1 MHLHHLHWAAGMN
14 GFLAERISDNMR
26 RTPDGFL
33 LCLNVPIARTG
44 ALQYTPAEMPHI
56 PPGPGQFVTV
66 ERPEGVVFSA
76 ETMASF
82 NGKPVVIGHPSTD
95 SGLLTPSTAR
105 MAAIGNMQNIRRGAG
120 SDADKLLSDLL
131 ITDAIAISLI
141 ESGQLREVSCGYRGI
156 VEPTGPGRGVQTAV
170 IGNHLA
176 LVDRGRA
183 GAECAIKD
191 HHPKGNSMNW
201 FERAAQAL
209 GVRDPKA
216 LRAIAD
222 EMSAEEKKDDKEG
235 KQGDEASG
243 SDLASIDARL
253 TALEA
258 VVAKMAGAEAGEAK
272 QGDESPSEP
281 ADKIPGAMPEVI
293 SGDSAA
299 RLNAAAAIVAPGM
312 GFKFSAGQAGAAAEQ
327 TMRAALGAAMFA
339 PASKQALTTIIGD
352 RAPSA
357 LRGSELQMAFTAA
370 AATLGA
376 GNNARMGALA
386 GQPQGDAAH
395 QQLSPTARFMAAAA
409 EMAKGK
415 K

>member
-1 MHLHHLHWAAGMN
+1 MSNA
-14 GFLAERISDNMR
+14 FLTTERISDNMR

-120 SDADKLLSDLL
+120 GDADKLLADLL

-209 GVRDPKA
+209 GGRNPKE

-222 EMSAEEKKDDKEG
+222 EMSAEEKKGDKES
-235 KQGDEASG
+235 KQGDEADG
-243 SDLASIDARL
+243 DLAALEARVA
-253 TALEA
+253 ALEA
-258 VVAKMAGAEAGEAK
+258 VVAKLAGA
-272 QGDESPSEP
+272 
-281 ADKIPGAMPEVI
+281 
-293 SGDSAA
+293 
-299 RLNAAAAIVAPGM
+299 
-312 GFKFSAGQAGAAAEQ
+312 
-327 TMRAALGAAMFA
+327 
-339 PASKQALTTIIGD
+339 
-352 RAPSA
+352 
-357 LRGSELQMAFTAA
+357 
-370 AATLGA
+370 
-376 GNNARMGALA
+376 
-386 GQPQGDAAH
+386 
-395 QQLSPTARFMAAAA
+395 
-409 EMAKGK
+409 
-415 K
+415 

>member
-1 MHLHHLHWAAGMN
+1 MN

>member
-1 MHLHHLHWAAGMN
+1 MN
-14 GFLAERISDNMR
+14 FLVTERISDNMR

-44 ALQYTPAEMPHI
+44 SLQYTPAEMPHI

-105 MAAIGNMQNIRRGAG
+105 MAAIGNMQNIRRGSG
-120 SDADKLLSDLL
+120 SDSDKLLADLL

-209 GVRDPKA
+209 GGRNHKE

-222 EMSAEEKKDDKEG
+222 EMSAEEKKDDKEN
-235 KQGDEASG
+235 KQGDEADG
-243 SDLASIDARL
+243 DLATLEARV

-258 VVAKMAGAEAGEAK
+258 VVAKLAGAEAGEAK

-339 PASKQALTTIIGD
+339 PASKQALATIIGD

>member
-1 MHLHHLHWAAGMN
+1 MN
-14 GFLAERISDNMR
+14 FLVTERISDNMR

-44 ALQYTPAEMPHI
+44 SLQYTPAEMPHI

-105 MAAIGNMQNIRRGAG
+105 MAAIGNMQNIRRGSG
-120 SDADKLLSDLL
+120 SDSDKLLADLL

-209 GVRDPKA
+209 GGRNHKE

-222 EMSAEEKKDDKEG
+222 EMSAEEKKDDKES
-235 KQGDEASG
+235 KQGDEADG
-243 SDLASIDARL
+243 DLATLEARV

-258 VVAKMAGAEAGEAK
+258 VVAKLAGAEAGEAK

-339 PASKQALTTIIGD
+339 PASKQALATIIGD

>member
-1 MHLHHLHWAAGMN
+1 MPNA
-14 GFLAERISDNMR
+14 FLTTERISDNMR

-120 SDADKLLSDLL
+120 SDADKLLADLL

-209 GVRDPKA
+209 GGRNPKE

-222 EMSAEEKKDDKEG
+222 EMSAEEKKGDKES
-235 KQGDEASG
+235 KQGDEADG
-243 SDLASIDARL
+243 DLATLEARV

-258 VVAKMAGAEAGEAK
+258 VVAKLAGAEAGEAK

>member
-1 MHLHHLHWAAGMN
+1 MSNA
-14 GFLAERISDNMR
+14 FLTTERISDNMR

-44 ALQYTPAEMPHI
+44 PLQYTPAEMPHI

-120 SDADKLLSDLL
+120 GDADKLLADLL

-209 GVRDPKA
+209 GGRNPKE

-222 EMSAEEKKDDKEG
+222 EMSAEEKKDDKEN
-235 KQGDEASG
+235 KQGDEADG
-243 SDLASIDARL
+243 DLATLEARVA
-253 TALEA
+253 ALEA
-258 VVAKMAGAEAGEAK
+258 VVAKLAGAEAGEAK

-312 GFKFSAGQAGAAAEQ
+312 GFKFAAGQAGAAAEQ

>member
-1 MHLHHLHWAAGMN
+1 MPNA
-14 GFLAERISDNMR
+14 FLTTERISDNMR

-120 SDADKLLSDLL
+120 SDADKLLADLL

-209 GVRDPKA
+209 GGRNPKE

-222 EMSAEEKKDDKEG
+222 EMSAEEKKGDKES
-235 KQGDEASG
+235 KQGDEADG
-243 SDLASIDARL
+243 DLATLEARV

-258 VVAKMAGAEAGEAK
+258 VVAKLAGAEAGEAK

-327 TMRAALGAAMFA
+327 VMRAALGAAMFA

>member
-1 MHLHHLHWAAGMN
+1 MSNA
-14 GFLAERISDNMR
+14 FLTTERISDNMR

-44 ALQYTPAEMPHI
+44 PLQYTPAEMPHI

-120 SDADKLLSDLL
+120 GDADKLLADLL

-156 VEPTGPGRGVQTAV
+156 VEPTGPGRGVQTAI

-209 GVRDPKA
+209 GGRNPKE

-222 EMSAEEKKDDKEG
+222 EMSAEEKKDDKES
-235 KQGDEASG
+235 KQGDEADG
-243 SDLASIDARL
+243 DLATLEARV

-258 VVAKMAGAEAGEAK
+258 VVAKLAGAEVGEAK

>member
-1 MHLHHLHWAAGMN
+1 M
-14 GFLAERISDNMR
+14 
-26 RTPDGFL
+26 
-33 LCLNVPIARTG
+33 PIARTG
-44 ALQYTPAEMPHI
+44 SLQYTPAEMPHI

-66 ERPEGVVFSA
+66 ERPEAMVFSP
-76 ETMASF
+76 ETLASF

-95 SGLLTPSTAR
+95 GGLLTPSTTR
-105 MAAIGNMQNIRRGAG
+105 MAAVGSMQNIRRGAG
-120 SDADKLLSDLL
+120 SDSDKLLADLL

-191 HHPKGNSMNW
+191 HHPKGKSMNW

-209 GVRDPKA
+209 GGRNPKE

-222 EMSAEEKKDDKEG
+222 EMSAEEKKDDNGSEK
-235 KQGDEASG
+235 KQGDEAASG
-243 SDLASIDARL
+243 DLTALEARVS
-253 TALEA
+253 ALEA
-258 VVAKMAGAEAGEAK
+258 VVAKLAGAGSEQEQAE

-281 ADKIPGAMPEVI
+281 AEKVPGAMPEVI

-312 GFKFSAGQAGAAAEQ
+312 GFKFAAGQAGAAAEQ

-352 RAPSA
+352 RAPA
-357 LRGSELQMAFTAA
+357 TLRGTELQMAFTAA

>member
-1 MHLHHLHWAAGMN
+1 MSNA
-14 GFLAERISDNMR
+14 FLTTERISDNMR

-120 SDADKLLSDLL
+120 SDADKLLADLL

-209 GVRDPKA
+209 GGRNPKE

-222 EMSAEEKKDDKEG
+222 EMSAEEKKDDKEN
-235 KQGDEASG
+235 KQGDEADG
-243 SDLASIDARL
+243 DLATLEARV

-258 VVAKMAGAEAGEAK
+258 VVAKLAGAEAGEAK

>member
-1 MHLHHLHWAAGMN
+1 MSNA
-14 GFLAERISDNMR
+14 FLTTERISDNMR

-120 SDADKLLSDLL
+120 SDADKLLADLL

-209 GVRDPKA
+209 GGRNPKE

-222 EMSAEEKKDDKEG
+222 EMSAEEKQDNNGSEK
-235 KQGDEASG
+235 KQDDEAASG
-243 SDLASIDARL
+243 DLTALEARVA
-253 TALEA
+253 ALEA
-258 VVAKMAGAEAGEAK
+258 VVAKLAGAEVGEAK

-386 GQPQGDAAH
+386 GLPQGDAAH

>member
-1 MHLHHLHWAAGMN
+1 MPN
-14 GFLAERISDNMR
+14 TFLAERISDNMR

-44 ALQYTPAEMPHI
+44 PLQYTPAEMPHI

-66 ERPEGVVFSA
+66 ERPEAMVFSP
-76 ETMASF
+76 ETLASF

-95 SGLLTPSTAR
+95 GGLLTPSTTR
-105 MAAIGNMQNIRRGAG
+105 MSAVGSMQNIRRDGN
-120 SDADKLLSDLL
+120 LLVADLL
-131 ITDAIAISLI
+131 LTDALAIALV

-156 VEPTGPGRGVQTAV
+156 VEPAGPGRGTQTAI

-191 HHPKGNSMNW
+191 HHPKGKSMSL

-209 GVRDPKA
+209 GKRNPKE

-222 EMSAEEKKDDKEG
+222 EMSAEQKADEEK
-235 KQGDEASG
+235 KQGDEIPGGDVIAT
-243 SDLASIDARL
+243 LEARIS
-253 TALEA
+253 ALEA
-258 VVAKMAGAEAGEAK
+258 VVAKLAGAGAEQEQEQAE

-281 ADKIPGAMPEVI
+281 AEKVPGAMPEVI
-293 SGDSAA
+293 SGDSAS

-312 GFKFSAGQAGAAAEQ
+312 GFKFSAGQAGATAEQ

-352 RAPSA
+352 RAPA
-357 LRGSELQMAFTAA
+357 TLRGTELQMAFTAT

-386 GQPQGDAAH
+386 GMSQGDSAH
-395 QQLSPTARFMAAAA
+395 HQLSPTARFMAAAA
-409 EMAKGK
+409 EMAKDK

>member
-1 MHLHHLHWAAGMN
+1 MANAFFATEH
-14 GFLAERISDNMR
+14 ISDNMR
-26 RTPDGFL
+26 RTPDGYL

-44 ALQYTPAEMPHI
+44 PLQYTPAEMPHI
-56 PPGPGQFVTV
+56 PPGLGQFVTV
-66 ERPEGVVFSA
+66 DRPEAMVFSP
-76 ETMASF
+76 ETLTSF

-95 SGLLTPSTAR
+95 GGLLTPSTTR
-105 MAAIGNMQNIRRGAG
+105 MAAVGSMQNIRRGAG
-120 SDADKLLSDLL
+120 SDSDKLLADLL

-156 VEPTGPGRGVQTAV
+156 VEPTGAGRGVQTAI

-191 HHPKGNSMNW
+191 HHPKGMNMNW
-201 FERAAQAL
+201 LERAAQAL
-209 GVRDPKA
+209 GGRNHKE

-222 EMSAEEKKDDKEG
+222 EMSAEEKKGDNGSEK
-235 KQGDEASG
+235 KQGDEADG
-243 SDLASIDARL
+243 DLATLEARV

-258 VVAKMAGAEAGEAK
+258 VVAKLAGAEVGEAK

-312 GFKFSAGQAGAAAEQ
+312 GFKFAAGQPGAAAEQ

-357 LRGSELQMAFTAA
+357 LRGHELHMAFNAA

-376 GNNARMGALA
+376 GNNARLGALA
-386 GQPQGDAAH
+386 GAAQGDSAN
-395 QQLSPTARFMAAAA
+395 QLSPTERFAALAA
-409 EMAKGK
+409 QMKGK
-415 K
+415 QK

>member
-1 MHLHHLHWAAGMN
+1 MSN
-14 GFLAERISDNMR
+14 SFLTTERISDNMR

-120 SDADKLLSDLL
+120 SDADKLLADLL

-209 GVRDPKA
+209 GGRNPKE

-222 EMSAEEKKDDKEG
+222 EMSAEEKKGDKES

-243 SDLASIDARL
+243 GDLAAIDARL

-258 VVAKMAGAEAGEAK
+258 VVAKLAGAEAGEAK

>member
-1 MHLHHLHWAAGMN
+1 MSNA
-14 GFLAERISDNMR
+14 FLTTERISDNMR

-66 ERPEGVVFSA
+66 ERPEGVVFST

-105 MAAIGNMQNIRRGAG
+105 MAAIGSMQNIRRGAG
-120 SDADKLLSDLL
+120 SDADKLLADLL

-156 VEPTGPGRGVQTAV
+156 VEPAGPGRGVQTAV

-209 GVRDPKA
+209 GGRNPKE

-222 EMSAEEKKDDKEG
+222 EMSAEEKKDDKEN

-243 SDLASIDARL
+243 SDLAAIDARV

-258 VVAKMAGAEAGEAK
+258 VVAKLAGAEVGEAK

-409 EMAKGK
+409 EMAKGNK
-415 K
+415 

>member
-1 MHLHHLHWAAGMN
+1 MSNA
-14 GFLAERISDNMR
+14 FLTTERISDNMR

-44 ALQYTPAEMPHI
+44 PLQYTPAEMPHI

-120 SDADKLLSDLL
+120 SDSDKLLADLL

-156 VEPTGPGRGVQTAV
+156 VEPTGPGRGVQTAI

-209 GVRDPKA
+209 GGRNPKE

-222 EMSAEEKKDDKEG
+222 EMSAEEKADEEK
-235 KQGDEASG
+235 KQGDETPGGDVIATLESRI
-243 SDLASIDARL
+243 S
-253 TALEA
+253 ALEA
-258 VVAKMAGAEAGEAK
+258 VVAKLAGAGSEQEQAE

-281 ADKIPGAMPEVI
+281 AEKVPGAMPEVI

-312 GFKFSAGQAGAAAEQ
+312 GFKFAAGQAGAAAEQ

-339 PASKQALTTIIGD
+339 PASKQALATIIGD

>member
-1 MHLHHLHWAAGMN
+1 MPN
-14 GFLAERISDNMR
+14 TFLAERISDNMH

-33 LCLNVPIARTG
+33 LCINVPIARVG
-44 ALQYTPAEMPHI
+44 ALQYMPEEMPHI
-56 PPGPGQFVTV
+56 PPGPGQFLMVD
-66 ERPEGVVFSA
+66 RPEAVVFSA

-82 NGKPVVIGHPSTD
+82 EGKPVVIGHPPG
-95 SGLLTPSTAR
+95 GLHTPSTTR
-105 MAAIGNMQNIRRGAG
+105 MSAVGSMQNIRRDGN
-120 SDADKLLSDLL
+120 LLVADLL
-131 ITDAIAISLI
+131 LTDALAIALV

-156 VEPTGPGRGVQTAV
+156 VEPAGPGRGTQTAI

-209 GVRDPKA
+209 GGRNPKE

-222 EMSAEEKKDDKEG
+222 EMSAEEKKGDKES
-235 KQGDEASG
+235 KQGDEADG
-243 SDLASIDARL
+243 DLATLEARV

-258 VVAKMAGAEAGEAK
+258 VVAKLAGAEVGEAK

-312 GFKFSAGQAGAAAEQ
+312 GFKFAAGQAGAAAEQ

-352 RAPSA
+352 RAPA
-357 LRGSELQMAFTAA
+357 TLRGTELQMAFTAA

-386 GQPQGDAAH
+386 GVSQGDSAH
-395 QQLSPTARFMAAAA
+395 HQLSPTARFMAAAA

>member
-1 MHLHHLHWAAGMN
+1 MSNA
-14 GFLAERISDNMR
+14 FLTTERISDNMR

-120 SDADKLLSDLL
+120 SDADKLLADLL

-209 GVRDPKA
+209 GGRNPKE

-222 EMSAEEKKDDKEG
+222 EMSAEEKKDDDGSEK
-235 KQGDEASG
+235 KQGDEAASG
-243 SDLASIDARL
+243 DLTALEARVA
-253 TALEA
+253 ALEA
-258 VVAKMAGAEAGEAK
+258 VVAKLAGAEAGEAK

-312 GFKFSAGQAGAAAEQ
+312 GFKFAAGQPGAAAEQ

-339 PASKQALTTIIGD
+339 PSSKQALTTIIGD

>member
-1 MHLHHLHWAAGMN
+1 MN
-14 GFLAERISDNMR
+14 FLATERISDNMR

-76 ETMASF
+76 ETLASF

-120 SDADKLLSDLL
+120 GDADKLLADLL

-156 VEPTGPGRGVQTAV
+156 VEPAGPGRGTQTAI

-191 HHPKGNSMNW
+191 HHPKGKSMNL

-209 GVRDPKA
+209 GKRNPKE

-222 EMSAEEKKDDKEG
+222 EMSAEQKADEEK
-235 KQGDEASG
+235 KQGDEVPGGDVIAT
-243 SDLASIDARL
+243 LEARIS
-253 TALEA
+253 ALEA
-258 VVAKMAGAEAGEAK
+258 VVAKLAGAGAEQEQAE

-281 ADKIPGAMPEVI
+281 AEKVPGAMPEVI
-293 SGDSAA
+293 SGDSAS

-312 GFKFSAGQAGAAAEQ
+312 GFRFSAGQAGATAEQ
-327 TMRAALGAAMFA
+327 TMRAALGAAMFV
-339 PASKQALTTIIGD
+339 PASKQALSTIIGD
-352 RAPSA
+352 RAPA
-357 LRGSELQMAFTAA
+357 TLRGTELQMAFTAA

-386 GQPQGDAAH
+386 GMPQGDSAH
-395 QQLSPTARFMAAAA
+395 HQLSPTARFMAAAA

>member
-1 MHLHHLHWAAGMN
+1 MN

-66 ERPEGVVFSA
+66 ERPEGVVFST

-120 SDADKLLSDLL
+120 SDADKLLADLL

-209 GVRDPKA
+209 GGRNPKE

-222 EMSAEEKKDDKEG
+222 EMSAEEKKDDKEN

-243 SDLASIDARL
+243 SDLAAIDARV

-258 VVAKMAGAEAGEAK
+258 VVAKLAGAEVGEAK

-312 GFKFSAGQAGAAAEQ
+312 GFKFAAGQAGAAAEQ

-357 LRGSELQMAFTAA
+357 LGGHELHMAFNAA
-370 AATLGA
+370 AAMLGA
-376 GNNARMGALA
+376 GNNARLGALA
-386 GQPQGDAAH
+386 GAAQGDSAN
-395 QQLSPTARFMAAAA
+395 QLSPTERFAALAA
-409 EMAKGK
+409 QMKGNK
-415 K
+415 

>member
-1 MHLHHLHWAAGMN
+1 MSNA
-14 GFLAERISDNMR
+14 FLTTERISDNMR

-44 ALQYTPAEMPHI
+44 PLQYTPAEMPHI

-66 ERPEGVVFSA
+66 ERPEAMVFSP
-76 ETMASF
+76 ETLASF

-120 SDADKLLSDLL
+120 GDADKLLADLL

-209 GVRDPKA
+209 GGRNPKE

-222 EMSAEEKKDDKEG
+222 EMSAEEKKDDKEN

-243 SDLASIDARL
+243 GDLAAIDARL

-258 VVAKMAGAEAGEAK
+258 VVAKLAGAEVGEAK

-281 ADKIPGAMPEVI
+281 AEKVPGAMPEVI

-312 GFKFSAGQAGAAAEQ
+312 GFKFAAGQAGAAAEQ

>member
-1 MHLHHLHWAAGMN
+1 MSNA
-14 GFLAERISDNMR
+14 FLTTERISDNMR

-44 ALQYTPAEMPHI
+44 PLQYTPAEMPHI

-66 ERPEGVVFSA
+66 ERPEAMVFSP
-76 ETMASF
+76 ETLASF

-120 SDADKLLSDLL
+120 GDADKLLADLL

-156 VEPTGPGRGVQTAV
+156 VEPTGPGRGVQTAI

-209 GVRDPKA
+209 GGRNPKE

-222 EMSAEEKKDDKEG
+222 EMSAEEKKDDKEN

-243 SDLASIDARL
+243 GDLAAIDARL

-258 VVAKMAGAEAGEAK
+258 VVAKLAGAEVGEAK

-327 TMRAALGAAMFA
+327 TMRAALGTAMFA

-376 GNNARMGALA
+376 GNNARIGALA

>member
-1 MHLHHLHWAAGMN
+1 MSNA
-14 GFLAERISDNMR
+14 FLTTERISDNMR

-120 SDADKLLSDLL
+120 SDADKLLADLL

-209 GVRDPKA
+209 GGRNPKE

-222 EMSAEEKKDDKEG
+222 EMSAEEKKDDKEN
-235 KQGDEASG
+235 KQGDEADG
-243 SDLASIDARL
+243 DLATLEARVA
-253 TALEA
+253 ALEA
-258 VVAKMAGAEAGEAK
+258 VVAKLAGAEAGEAK

-312 GFKFSAGQAGAAAEQ
+312 GFKFAAGQPGAAAEQ

>member
-1 MHLHHLHWAAGMN
+1 MSNA
-14 GFLAERISDNMR
+14 FLTTERISDNMR

-44 ALQYTPAEMPHI
+44 PLQYTPAEMPHI

-120 SDADKLLSDLL
+120 GDADKLLADLL
-131 ITDAIAISLI
+131 ITDAIAISLV
-141 ESGQLREVSCGYRGI
+141 ESGQLREVSCGYRGV

-209 GVRDPKA
+209 GGRNPKE

-222 EMSAEEKKDDKEG
+222 EMSAEEKKDDKEN
-235 KQGDEASG
+235 KQGDEADG
-243 SDLASIDARL
+243 DLATLEARV

-258 VVAKMAGAEAGEAK
+258 VVAKLAGAEAGEAK

-327 TMRAALGAAMFA
+327 TMRAALSAAMFA

-395 QQLSPTARFMAAAA
+395 QQLSPTAQFMAAAA

>member
-1 MHLHHLHWAAGMN
+1 MPNA
-14 GFLAERISDNMR
+14 FLAERISDNMH

-33 LCLNVPIARTG
+33 LCLNVPIARAGTM
-44 ALQYTPAEMPHI
+44 QYAPPELPNIPAGRSSFIE
-56 PPGPGQFVTV
+56 VD
-66 ERPEGVVFSA
+66 RPEGVVFA
-76 ETMASF
+76 PDTMASF
-82 NGKPVVIGHPSTD
+82 EGKPVVIGHPT
-95 SGLLTPSTAR
+95 SGGGLMTPSNTR
-105 MAAIGNMQNIRRGAG
+105 MSAVGSMQNIRRDGN
-120 SDADKLLSDLL
+120 LLVADLL
-131 ITDAIAISLI
+131 LTDAIAIALV

-156 VEPTGPGRGVQTAV
+156 VEPAGPGRGTQTAI

-191 HHPKGNSMNW
+191 HHPKGKSMNL

-209 GVRDPKA
+209 GKRNPKE

-222 EMSAEEKKDDKEG
+222 EMSAEQKADEEK
-235 KQGDEASG
+235 KQGDEAPG
-243 SDLASIDARL
+243 GDVIATLEARIS
-253 TALEA
+253 ALEA
-258 VVAKMAGAEAGEAK
+258 VVAKLAGAGAEQEQEQEQEQAE

-281 ADKIPGAMPEVI
+281 AEKVPGAMPEVI
-293 SGDSAA
+293 SGDSAS

-312 GFKFSAGQAGAAAEQ
+312 GFKFSAGQAGATAEQ
-327 TMRAALGAAMFA
+327 TMRAALGAAMFV

-352 RAPSA
+352 RAPA
-357 LRGSELQMAFTAA
+357 TLRGTELQMAFTAA

-386 GQPQGDAAH
+386 GVPQGDSAYH
-395 QQLSPTARFMAAAA
+395 QLSPTARFMAAAA

>member
-1 MHLHHLHWAAGMN
+1 MANA
-14 GFLAERISDNMR
+14 FFATEYISDNMR

-44 ALQYTPAEMPHI
+44 PLQYTPAEMPHI

-66 ERPEGVVFSA
+66 DRPEAMVFSP
-76 ETMASF
+76 ETLASF

-95 SGLLTPSTAR
+95 GGLLTPSTTR
-105 MAAIGNMQNIRRGAG
+105 MAAVGSMQNIRRGAG
-120 SDADKLLSDLL
+120 SDSDKLLADLL

-156 VEPTGPGRGVQTAV
+156 VEPTGPGRGVQTAI

-191 HHPKGNSMNW
+191 HHPKGLNMNW
-201 FERAAQAL
+201 LERAAQAL
-209 GVRDPKA
+209 GGRKPDE

-222 EMSAEEKKDDKEG
+222 EMSAEEKKGDKES
-235 KQGDEASG
+235 KQGDEADG
-243 SDLASIDARL
+243 DLATLEARVA
-253 TALEA
+253 ALEA
-258 VVAKMAGAEAGEAK
+258 VVAKLAGAEAGEAK

>member
-1 MHLHHLHWAAGMN
+1 MSNA
-14 GFLAERISDNMR
+14 FLTTERISDNMR

-120 SDADKLLSDLL
+120 SDADKLLADLL

-209 GVRDPKA
+209 GGRNPKE

-222 EMSAEEKKDDKEG
+222 EMSAEEKKGDKES
-235 KQGDEASG
+235 KQGDEADG
-243 SDLASIDARL
+243 DLATLEARV

-258 VVAKMAGAEAGEAK
+258 VVAKLAGAEAGEAK

>member
-1 MHLHHLHWAAGMN
+1 MSN
-14 GFLAERISDNMR
+14 TFLAERISDNMH

-33 LCLNVPIARTG
+33 LCINVPIARAG
-44 ALQYTPAEMPHI
+44 ALQYMPEEMPHI
-56 PPGPGQFVTV
+56 PPGPGQFLMVD
-66 ERPEGVVFSA
+66 RPEAVVFSA

-82 NGKPVVIGHPSTD
+82 EGKPVVIGHPPG
-95 SGLLTPSTAR
+95 GLHTPSTTR
-105 MAAIGNMQNIRRGAG
+105 MSAVGSMQNIRRY
-120 SDADKLLSDLL
+120 DNLLVADLL
-131 ITDAIAISLI
+131 LTDALAIALV

-156 VEPTGPGRGVQTAV
+156 VEPAGPGRGTQTAI

-191 HHPKGNSMNW
+191 HHPKGRSMNL

-209 GVRDPKA
+209 GKRNPKE

-222 EMSAEEKKDDKEG
+222 EMSAEQKADEEK
-235 KQGDEASG
+235 KQGDETPGGDVIAT
-243 SDLASIDARL
+243 LEARVS
-253 TALEA
+253 ALEA
-258 VVAKMAGAEAGEAK
+258 VVAKLAGAGAGAEQEQAE

-281 ADKIPGAMPEVI
+281 AEKVPGAMPEVI
-293 SGDSAA
+293 SGDSAS

-312 GFKFSAGQAGAAAEQ
+312 GFKFSAGQAGATAEQ
-327 TMRAALGAAMFA
+327 TMRAALGAAMFV

>member
-1 MHLHHLHWAAGMN
+1 
-14 GFLAERISDNMR
+14 
-26 RTPDGFL
+26 
-33 LCLNVPIARTG
+33 
-44 ALQYTPAEMPHI
+44 
-56 PPGPGQFVTV
+56 
-66 ERPEGVVFSA
+66 
-76 ETMASF
+76 MA
-82 NGKPVVIGHPSTD
+82 
-95 SGLLTPSTAR
+95 
-105 MAAIGNMQNIRRGAG
+105 
-120 SDADKLLSDLL
+120 KL
-131 ITDAIAISLI
+131 
-141 ESGQLREVSCGYRGI
+141 
-156 VEPTGPGRGVQTAV
+156 
-170 IGNHLA
+170 
-176 LVDRGRA
+176 A
-183 GAECAIKD
+183 GAE
-191 HHPKGNSMNW
+191 
-201 FERAAQAL
+201 
-209 GVRDPKA
+209 
-216 LRAIAD
+216 
-222 EMSAEEKKDDKEG
+222 
-235 KQGDEASG
+235 
-243 SDLASIDARL
+243 
-253 TALEA
+253 
-258 VVAKMAGAEAGEAK
+258 AGAEAGEAK
-272 QGDESPSEP
+272 QGDESTSEP

-312 GFKFSAGQAGAAAEQ
+312 GFKFAAGQAGAAAEQ

>member
-1 MHLHHLHWAAGMN
+1 MSNA
-14 GFLAERISDNMR
+14 FLTTERISDNMR

-44 ALQYTPAEMPHI
+44 SLQYTPAEMPHI

-66 ERPEGVVFSA
+66 ERPEAMVFSP
-76 ETMASF
+76 ETLASF

-120 SDADKLLSDLL
+120 SDADKLLADLL

-209 GVRDPKA
+209 GGRNPKE

-222 EMSAEEKKDDKEG
+222 EMSAEEKADEEK
-235 KQGDEASG
+235 KQGDETPGGDVIATLESRI
-243 SDLASIDARL
+243 S
-253 TALEA
+253 ALEA
-258 VVAKMAGAEAGEAK
+258 VVAKLAGAGAEQEQAK

-299 RLNAAAAIVAPGM
+299 RLNAAAAIVVPGM
-312 GFKFSAGQAGAAAEQ
+312 GFKFAAGQAGAAAEQ

-339 PASKQALTTIIGD
+339 PASRQALTTIIGD

-415 K
+415 KQ

>member
-1 MHLHHLHWAAGMN
+1 MSNA
-14 GFLAERISDNMR
+14 FLTTERISDNMR

-44 ALQYTPAEMPHI
+44 PLQYTPAEMPHI

-105 MAAIGNMQNIRRGAG
+105 MAAIGSMQNIRRGAG
-120 SDADKLLSDLL
+120 SDSDKLLADLL

-156 VEPTGPGRGVQTAV
+156 VEPTGPGRGVQTAI

-209 GVRDPKA
+209 GGRNPKE

-222 EMSAEEKKDDKEG
+222 EMSAEEKKGDKES
-235 KQGDEASG
+235 KQGDEADG
-243 SDLASIDARL
+243 DLATLEARV

-258 VVAKMAGAEAGEAK
+258 VVAKLAGAEVGEAK

>member
-1 MHLHHLHWAAGMN
+1 MSNA
-14 GFLAERISDNMR
+14 FLTTERISDNMR

-44 ALQYTPAEMPHI
+44 SLQYTPAEMPHI

-66 ERPEGVVFSA
+66 ERPEAMVFSP
-76 ETMASF
+76 ETLASF

-95 SGLLTPSTAR
+95 GGLLTPSTTR
-105 MAAIGNMQNIRRGAG
+105 MAAVGSMQNIRRGAG
-120 SDADKLLSDLL
+120 SDSDKLLADLL

-156 VEPTGPGRGVQTAV
+156 VEPTGPGRGVQTAI

-222 EMSAEEKKDDKEG
+222 EMSAEEKKGDNGSEK
-235 KQGDEASG
+235 KQGDEAASG
-243 SDLASIDARL
+243 DLATLEARVA
-253 TALEA
+253 ALEA
-258 VVAKMAGAEAGEAK
+258 VVAKLAGAEAGEAE

-312 GFKFSAGQAGAAAEQ
+312 GFKFAAGQAGAAAEQ

-339 PASKQALTTIIGD
+339 PASKQALTAIIGD

>member
-1 MHLHHLHWAAGMN
+1 MSNA
-14 GFLAERISDNMR
+14 FLTTERISDNMR

-44 ALQYTPAEMPHI
+44 PLQYTPAEMPHI

-120 SDADKLLSDLL
+120 SDADKLLADLL

-156 VEPTGPGRGVQTAV
+156 VEPTGPGRGVQTAI

-209 GVRDPKA
+209 GGRNPKE

-222 EMSAEEKKDDKEG
+222 EMSAEEKKDNNGSEK
-235 KQGDEASG
+235 KQGDEADG
-243 SDLASIDARL
+243 DLATLEARV

-258 VVAKMAGAEAGEAK
+258 VVAKLAGAGSEQEQAE

-281 ADKIPGAMPEVI
+281 AEKVPGAMPEVI

-312 GFKFSAGQAGAAAEQ
+312 GFKFAAGQAGAAAEQ

-339 PASKQALTTIIGD
+339 PASKQALATIIGD

>member
-1 MHLHHLHWAAGMN
+1 MN
-14 GFLAERISDNMR
+14 FLATERISDNMR

-44 ALQYTPAEMPHI
+44 PLQYTPAEMPHI

-66 ERPEGVVFSA
+66 ERPEAMVFSP
-76 ETMASF
+76 ETLASF

-95 SGLLTPSTAR
+95 GGLLTPSTTR
-105 MAAIGNMQNIRRGAG
+105 MAVVGNMQNIRRGAG
-120 SDADKLLSDLL
+120 GDADKLLADLL

-141 ESGQLREVSCGYRGI
+141 ESGQLREVSCGYRGV

-209 GVRDPKA
+209 GGRNPKE

-222 EMSAEEKKDDKEG
+222 EMSAEEKKGDKEN
-235 KQGDEASG
+235 KQGDEAASG
-243 SDLASIDARL
+243 DLTALEARVA
-253 TALEA
+253 ALEA
-258 VVAKMAGAEAGEAK
+258 VVAKLAGAEAGEAK

-312 GFKFSAGQAGAAAEQ
+312 GFKFAAGQPGAAAEQ

-357 LRGSELQMAFTAA
+357 LRGHELHMAFNAA

>member
-1 MHLHHLHWAAGMN
+1 MSNA
-14 GFLAERISDNMR
+14 FLTTERISDNMR

-44 ALQYTPAEMPHI
+44 PLQYTPAEMPHI
-56 PPGPGQFVTV
+56 PPGPGQFLMID
-66 ERPEGVVFSA
+66 RPETVVFSA

-82 NGKPVVIGHPSTD
+82 EGKPVVIGHPPG
-95 SGLLTPSTAR
+95 GLHTPSTTR
-105 MAAIGNMQNIRRGAG
+105 MSAVGSMQNIRRDGN
-120 SDADKLLSDLL
+120 LLVADLL
-131 ITDAIAISLI
+131 LTDALAIALV

-156 VEPTGPGRGVQTAV
+156 VEPAGPGRGTQTAI

-191 HHPKGNSMNW
+191 HHPKGKSMSL

-209 GVRDPKA
+209 GKRNPKE
-216 LRAIAD
+216 LHAIAD
-222 EMSAEEKKDDKEG
+222 EMSAEQKADEKK
-235 KQGDEASG
+235 KQGDETPGGDVIAT
-243 SDLASIDARL
+243 LEARIS
-253 TALEA
+253 ALEA
-258 VVAKMAGAEAGEAK
+258 VVAKLAGAGAEQEQAK

-281 ADKIPGAMPEVI
+281 AEKVPGAMPEVI
-293 SGDSAA
+293 SGDSAS

-312 GFKFSAGQAGAAAEQ
+312 GFKFSAGQAGATAEQ

-339 PASKQALTTIIGD
+339 PTSKQALTTIIGD
-352 RAPSA
+352 RAPA
-357 LRGSELQMAFTAA
+357 TLRGTELQMAFTAT

-386 GQPQGDAAH
+386 GMSQGDSAH
-395 QQLSPTARFMAAAA
+395 HQLSPTARFMAAAA
-409 EMAKGK
+409 EMAKDK

>member
-1 MHLHHLHWAAGMN
+1 MPNA
-14 GFLAERISDNMR
+14 FLTTERISDNMR

-44 ALQYTPAEMPHI
+44 PLQYTPAEMPHI

-120 SDADKLLSDLL
+120 GDADKLLADLL

-156 VEPTGPGRGVQTAV
+156 VEPTGPGRGVQTAI

-209 GVRDPKA
+209 GGRNPKE

-222 EMSAEEKKDDKEG
+222 EMSAEEKKGDKES
-235 KQGDEASG
+235 KQGDEADG
-243 SDLASIDARL
+243 DLATLEARV

-258 VVAKMAGAEAGEAK
+258 VVAKLAGAEVGEAK